1 MSISLKE
8 INAGNWYEC
17 TLLSVKEDQKEIF
30 PVPVVYWMAS
40 AKYEYNN
47 ELELLAVY
55 DDNLIVGIV
64 AYGIDPDIQTPW
76 ITTVMIDQKYQ
87 RKGYGRE
94 AVKQLTDLIMTRHQ
108 CKKIIIGHRPEN
120 DVAAKLYDSLGFHEI
135 DRNDEEIVRCLQ
147 LD

>member
-1 MSISLKE
+1 M
-8 INAGNWYEC
+8 
-17 TLLSVKEDQKEIF
+17 
-30 PVPVVYWMAS
+30 
-40 AKYEYNN
+40 
-47 ELELLAVY
+47 
-55 DDNLIVGIV
+55 GIV